1 MATGTPAPTTG
12 TGKTKKW
19 WIIHVAAG
27 VAAIALIAFGAT
39 QCSSKVSEREE
50 KETKESELV
59 RANDSLDSL
68 RVAMGDARRMIGDL
82 VDDNRAK
89 SDTIRMQ
96 RDSIATLND
105 SLTVVNG
112 KLIDCRNSKRKQ
124 VKPAKPAKP
133 TKTTTKTTKTTT
145 KTAVVKREVVVP
157 IKPDTIILVQQPAA
171 PRCGG
176 VTNVELN
183 QSQNNGAIVAG
194 GAGCRTDIRLDNG
207 SVNNGA
213 IVVGNGNS
221 VIVNKPAVQ
230 AAVDTLNNITVK
242 RTIYVK
248 CTVEREY

>member
-50 KETKESELV
+50 KETKETKLV

-68 RVAMGDARRMIGDL
+68 RVAMGDARRLIGDL
-82 VDDNRAK
+82 ADDNRAK

-105 SLTVVNG
+105 SLAVVNG

-124 VKPAKPAKP
+124 VKPAEPAKP
-133 TKTTTKTTKTTT
+133 QPKPQPKPKTVT
-145 KTAVVKREVVVP
+145 VV
-157 IKPDTIILVQQPAA
+157 KPDTVLIVQQPVS
-171 PRCGG
+171 RVGCGG
-176 VTNVELN
+176 KANVTLN
-183 QSQNNGAIVAG
+183 DSQNNGAIVVG
-194 GAGCRTDIRLDNG
+194 GGNCKTDIKLENG

-213 IVVGNGNS
+213 IVVGNGNE
-221 VIVNKPAVQ
+221 VVVNTAEALI
-230 AAVDTLNNITVK
+230 AADSLARARQLKNVRIT
-242 RTIYVK
+242 
-248 CTVEREY
+248 TVFYTKSK